1 MTLPPSV
8 GGTPIPKETARV
20 LAQEPKAAG
29 ESKHA
34 NISPDG
40 LGAASGP
47 AALLVNLS
55 HRFAEFNHS
64 LLALPD
70 GQLLLSSRAFG
81 GITRLLPDVRAA
93 LLLVR
98 QWEGR

>member
-1 MTLPPSV
+1 MTYSPLV
-8 GGTPIPKETARV
+8 GHRAPKETARV
-20 LAQEPKAAG
+20 QQQEPQAG
-29 ESKHA
+29 ASKQTNTSAGATDPASATISRTA
-34 NISPDG
+34 N
-40 LGAASGP
+40 LAS
-47 AALLVNLS
+47 
-55 HRFAEFNHS
+55 RFAEFNHS
-64 LLALPD
+64 LLSLPD